1 MNDKNHSQLPVKD
14 FAGFKLLCDRIRSA
28 EPHRLASDRPIWIF
42 GSGQF
47 GRSLCRVLK
56 QEGFRV
62 EGFIDSNP
70 KNEKVFDLPVLT
82 WQELKPD
89 QLEAQLAV
97 GIFNREMPLDELES
111 IARSAGFKDVLMP
124 WDLYAQFSHRLG
136 WRFWLS
142 EPSVILDNLFAI
154 EHAYRNLADEI
165 SRQCLLDICAFRL
178 GRHNAYAGFRHSDPQ
193 YFNDLTLAPFK
204 GRKVNFVDGG
214 AYRGDTLQELAAQ
227 ADVGSAFLFEP
238 DPDNFR
244 ALVNTVHSM
253 ELPAVCMP
261 LAVADS
267 YDILSFNAGNG
278 EGCAITKDGDQ
289 HIAAVALDDALHG
302 YPVNFIKLDVE
313 GAEIP
318 ALRGAEGLIKRD
330 RPVLAISLYHRPQD
344 IWEIPELLSLVCKDY
359 QFYIRQHYYNSF
371 DSVLYAISKYLN

>member
-1 MNDKNHSQLPVKD
+1 MNGKSHNQCPVKD
-14 FAGFKLLCDRIRSA
+14 FTGFKLLCERVARS

-47 GRSLCRVLK
+47 GMSLCRTLI
-56 QEGFRV
+56 QEGFHV

-70 KNEKVFDLPVLT
+70 RSGKMVDLPVLT
-82 WQELKPD
+82 WQELKPA

-97 GIFNREMPLDELES
+97 GIFNREMPLDELEL
-111 IARSAGFKDVLMP
+111 IARSTGFNDVFMP
-124 WDLYAQFSHRLG
+124 WDLYAQFSRQLG

-142 EPSVILDNLFAI
+142 EASVILDNLSAI
-154 EHAYRNLADEI
+154 EHTYRNLADET
-165 SRQCLLDICAFRL
+165 SRQCLLDICVFRL
-178 GRHNAYAGFRHSDPQ
+178 GRHNAYAGFRHSDAQ
-193 YFNDLTLAPFK
+193 YFNDLTLTPFK
-204 GRKVNFVDGG
+204 GRKVNYVDGG
-214 AYRGDTLQELAAQ
+214 AYQGDTLLELAAQ

-238 DPDNFR
+238 DPDNLK

-261 LAVADS
+261 LAVSDS
-267 YDILSFNAGNG
+267 YSILSFNAGNG
-278 EGCAITKDGDQ
+278 EGCAITKDGSQ
-289 HIAAVALDDALHG
+289 HIAAVALDEVLHG

-318 ALRGAEGLIKRD
+318 ALRGAEGIIKRD
-330 RPVLAISLYHRPQD
+330 RPVLAISLYHRPKD
-344 IWEIPELLSLVCKDY
+344 IWEIPELLSAVYSEY

-371 DSVLYAISKYLN
+371 DSVLYAIPK